1 MEAIEKIKDFWPDW
15 NIEELLGRGSYGKVF
30 SAARS
35 DAGKKYYSAIKVMT
49 IPASPEEIELVRAE
63 GLDEKST
70 REYFHEIVQ
79 GCIQEITMMM
89 DYRGTANIVNVEDY
103 KVIEHKDSIG
113 WDIFIRMERL
123 LCLKEIMKL
132 RRLEEDEIIDLGIGI
147 SAALIDCETDDVI
160 HRDIKPANIFLHQK
174 TGVYKLGDF
183 GIATRMSRAER
194 GMSCKGTYDYM
205 APEIFTSDTY
215 DQTVDIY
222 ALGLVLYRLCNENK
236 GPFIDLGAGT
246 MRPSDAERANG
257 LRLSGT
263 ELPAPAHASAD
274 LAKIIGKAVRFR
286 PEERYRDAK
295 EMNAALEEL
304 KLKRRL
310 AKNGAGREKH
320 SVNDLSDRD
329 TERSLTD
336 LPGGRDY
343 RTAYDMPG
351 RNRAVRA
358 DNVQIPV
365 NVQSGGSAYSS
376 PTNAPARNTAYGYSS
391 PTNAPARNTAYG
403 GAPNAQS
410 GGSAY
415 SSPTNAP
422 ARNTAYGV
430 APNAQ
435 SGSSAYSSPT
445 SVSSRNTAYSGTP
458 NAQSGGSA
466 YSSPT
471 NVSSRNT
478 AYGVAPNVQSG
489 SSAYSSPTGVSSR
502 NTAYSG
508 IPNAQSGGRA
518 YSSPTNAPAGNTA
531 YSGAPN
537 AQSGGSAYSSPENQ
551 IPGSRVP
558 ESWISQMENTQKLG
572 SQSGAVPQSDAGGS
586 VQESIAAER
595 SSYIP
600 PAPLKQPGG
609 SERRQRESGISQG
622 EDEPHSGNVRGM
634 IAAALLGIALGL
646 ILILAGLF
654 LFRDRIESLIN
665 GYDVTD
671 PSNVVSSSTAV
682 NPYKPIDDSV
692 KSNSDASEE
701 NPAPAAQFISLKE
714 IEKVNPEVTPTSLV
728 YLDSARDNFGTTY
741 KNAIA
746 GGTSEMENADEYI
759 LDGKYRS
766 IAGRVVM
773 NYDKRANVG
782 KDTYVRIYGDGNLLW
797 ESGRVTR
804 GFVPQDFQ
812 VNITGVSRM
821 KLTIQGCNFIR
832 LVDCVISEEETITGN
847 STAEGIID
855 NIVSGDHA
863 EISEIDWYSSSM
875 QLSPSEG
882 GLVFYGNAVDNNG
895 TVYNS
900 TAIGGRAADTENWN
914 SYKISGAYSSITGKV
929 ILNNAYSDV
938 VSESTRF
945 RIYADGEVVYES
957 QPVTAGRGPQE
968 FNVNLK
974 GVEDLRLEVFGANYM
989 RVVDCTL
996 NK

>member
-365 NVQSGGSAYSS
+365 NVQSGGSA
-376 PTNAPARNTAYGYSS
+376 YSS

>member
-376 PTNAPARNTAYGYSS
+376 PTNAPA
-391 PTNAPARNTAYG
+391 
-403 GAPNAQS
+403 
-410 GGSAY
+410 
-415 SSPTNAP
+415 
-422 ARNTAYGV
+422 
-430 APNAQ
+430 
-435 SGSSAYSSPT
+435 
-445 SVSSRNTAYSGTP
+445 
-458 NAQSGGSA
+458 
-466 YSSPT
+466 
-471 NVSSRNT
+471 
-478 AYGVAPNVQSG
+478 
-489 SSAYSSPTGVSSR
+489 
-502 NTAYSG
+502 
-508 IPNAQSGGRA
+508 
-518 YSSPTNAPAGNTA
+518 GNTA

-682 NPYKPIDDSV
+682 NSSRPADDSV
-692 KSNSDASEE
+692 ISDSDASVE

-782 KDTYVRIYGDGNLLW
+782 KDTYVRIYGDGKLLW

>member
-358 DNVQIPV
+358 DNAQIPV
-365 NVQSGGSAYSS
+365 NMQSGGSAYSS
-376 PTNAPARNTAYGYSS
+376 PTNAPARNTA
-391 PTNAPARNTAYG
+391 ARQTLL
-403 GAPNAQS
+403 Q
-410 GGSAY
+410 
-415 SSPTNAP
+415 
-422 ARNTAYGV
+422 
-430 APNAQ
+430 
-435 SGSSAYSSPT
+435 
-445 SVSSRNTAYSGTP
+445 GTP
-458 NAQSGGSA
+458 
-466 YSSPT
+466 PT
-471 NVSSRNT
+471 AEHRM
-478 AYGVAPNVQSG
+478 
-489 SSAYSSPTGVSSR
+489 R
-502 NTAYSG
+502 
-508 IPNAQSGGRA
+508 
-518 YSSPTNAPAGNTA
+518 
-531 YSGAPN
+531 
-537 AQSGGSAYSSPENQ
+537 SPE
-551 IPGSRVP
+551 
-558 ESWISQMENTQKLG
+558 
-572 SQSGAVPQSDAGGS
+572 AVRT
-586 VQESIAAER
+586 AAR
-595 SSYIP
+595 QTPLQGTP
-600 PAPLKQPGG
+600 P
-609 SERRQRESGISQG
+609 
-622 EDEPHSGNVRGM
+622 
-634 IAAALLGIALGL
+634 
-646 ILILAGLF
+646 
-654 LFRDRIESLIN
+654 
-665 GYDVTD
+665 
-671 PSNVVSSSTAV
+671 TA
-682 NPYKPIDDSV
+682 
-692 KSNSDASEE
+692 
-701 NPAPAAQFISLKE
+701 
-714 IEKVNPEVTPTSLV
+714 
-728 YLDSARDNFGTTY
+728 
-741 KNAIA
+741 
-746 GGTSEMENADEYI
+746 
-759 LDGKYRS
+759 
-766 IAGRVVM
+766 
-773 NYDKRANVG
+773 
-782 KDTYVRIYGDGNLLW
+782 
-797 ESGRVTR
+797 
-804 GFVPQDFQ
+804 
-812 VNITGVSRM
+812 
-821 KLTIQGCNFIR
+821 
-832 LVDCVISEEETITGN
+832 
-847 STAEGIID
+847 
-855 NIVSGDHA
+855 
-863 EISEIDWYSSSM
+863 
-875 QLSPSEG
+875 
-882 GLVFYGNAVDNNG
+882 
-895 TVYNS
+895 
-900 TAIGGRAADTENWN
+900 
-914 SYKISGAYSSITGKV
+914 
-929 ILNNAYSDV
+929 
-938 VSESTRF
+938 
-945 RIYADGEVVYES
+945 
-957 QPVTAGRGPQE
+957 
-968 FNVNLK
+968 
-974 GVEDLRLEVFGANYM
+974 
-989 RVVDCTL
+989 
-996 NK
+996 

>member
-358 DNVQIPV
+358 DNAQIPV
-365 NVQSGGSAYSS
+365 NMQSGGSA
-376 PTNAPARNTAYGYSS
+376 YSS

-415 SSPTNAP
+415 SSPTN
-422 ARNTAYGV
+422 
-430 APNAQ
+430 
-435 SGSSAYSSPT
+435 
-445 SVSSRNTAYSGTP
+445 
-458 NAQSGGSA
+458 
-466 YSSPT
+466 
-471 NVSSRNT
+471 VSSRNT
-478 AYGVAPNVQSG
+478 AYGVAPNAQSG

-518 YSSPTNAPAGNTA
+518 YSSP
-531 YSGAPN
+531 
-537 AQSGGSAYSSPENQ
+537 ENQ

-558 ESWISQMENTQKLG
+558 ESRISQMENTQKLG

-682 NPYKPIDDSV
+682 NSSRPADDSV
-692 KSNSDASEE
+692 ISDSDASVE
-701 NPAPAAQFISLKE
+701 NPAPAAQFISLEE

-782 KDTYVRIYGDGNLLW
+782 KDTYVRIYGDGKLLW

-812 VNITGVSRM
+812 VNITGVNRM

>member
-1 MEAIEKIKDFWPDW
+1 MEAIEKIKEFWPDW
-15 NIEELLGRGSYGKVF
+15 NIEELIGSGSYGKVF

-49 IPASPEEIELVRAE
+49 IPADPEEIELVRAE

-123 LCLKEIMKL
+123 LCLKEIMKR

-174 TGVYKLGDF
+174 TGAYKLGDF

-205 APEIFTSDTY
+205 APEIFSSDTY

-274 LAKIIGKAVRFR
+274 LARIIGKAVRFR
-286 PEERYRDAK
+286 PEERYRDAR

-310 AKNGAGREKH
+310 AENREGREKH
-320 SVNDLSDRD
+320 SVNDLSGRD

-343 RTAYDMPG
+343 RTAYDMLG

-358 DNVQIPV
+358 DNAQIPV
-365 NVQSGGSAYSS
+365 NVQSGGSA
-376 PTNAPARNTAYGYSS
+376 YSS

-435 SGSSAYSSPT
+435 SG
-445 SVSSRNTAYSGTP
+445 
-458 NAQSGGSA
+458 GSA

-471 NVSSRNT
+471 NVSSRT
-478 AYGVAPNVQSG
+478 AYGVAPNAQSG

-518 YSSPTNAPAGNTA
+518 YSSP
-531 YSGAPN
+531 
-537 AQSGGSAYSSPENQ
+537 ENQ

-558 ESWISQMENTQKLG
+558 ESRISQMENTQKLG

-682 NPYKPIDDSV
+682 NSSRPADDSV
-692 KSNSDASEE
+692 ISDSDASVE

-782 KDTYVRIYGDGNLLW
+782 KDTYVRIYGDGKLLW

>member
-358 DNVQIPV
+358 DNAQIPV
-365 NVQSGGSAYSS
+365 NMQSGGSA
-376 PTNAPARNTAYGYSS
+376 YSS

-422 ARNTAYGV
+422 AGNTAYGV

-435 SGSSAYSSPT
+435 SGGSAYSSPT

-478 AYGVAPNVQSG
+478 AYGVAPNAQSG

-518 YSSPTNAPAGNTA
+518 YSSP
-531 YSGAPN
+531 
-537 AQSGGSAYSSPENQ
+537 ENQ

-558 ESWISQMENTQKLG
+558 ESRISQMENTQKLG

-682 NPYKPIDDSV
+682 NSSRPADDSV
-692 KSNSDASEE
+692 ISDSDASVE
-701 NPAPAAQFISLKE
+701 NPAPAAQFISLEE

-782 KDTYVRIYGDGNLLW
+782 KDTYVRIYGDGKLLW

>member
-376 PTNAPARNTAYGYSS
+376 PTNAPARNTAYG
-391 PTNAPARNTAYG
+391 
-403 GAPNAQS
+403 GA
-410 GGSAY
+410 
-415 SSPTNAP
+415 
-422 ARNTAYGV
+422 
-430 APNAQ
+430 
-435 SGSSAYSSPT
+435 
-445 SVSSRNTAYSGTP
+445 P

-478 AYGVAPNVQSG
+478 AYGVAPNAQSG

-518 YSSPTNAPAGNTA
+518 YSSP
-531 YSGAPN
+531 
-537 AQSGGSAYSSPENQ
+537 ENQ

-558 ESWISQMENTQKLG
+558 ESRISQMENTQKLG

-682 NPYKPIDDSV
+682 NSSRPADDSV
-692 KSNSDASEE
+692 ISDSDASVE

-782 KDTYVRIYGDGNLLW
+782 KDTYVRIYGDGKLLW

-812 VNITGVSRM
+812 VNITGVNRM

>member
-376 PTNAPARNTAYGYSS
+376 P
-391 PTNAPARNTAYG
+391 
-403 GAPNAQS
+403 
-410 GGSAY
+410 
-415 SSPTNAP
+415 
-422 ARNTAYGV
+422 
-430 APNAQ
+430 
-435 SGSSAYSSPT
+435 
-445 SVSSRNTAYSGTP
+445 
-458 NAQSGGSA
+458 
-466 YSSPT
+466 
-471 NVSSRNT
+471 
-478 AYGVAPNVQSG
+478 
-489 SSAYSSPTGVSSR
+489 
-502 NTAYSG
+502 
-508 IPNAQSGGRA
+508 
-518 YSSPTNAPAGNTA
+518 
-531 YSGAPN
+531 
-537 AQSGGSAYSSPENQ
+537 ENQ

-682 NPYKPIDDSV
+682 NSSRPADDSV
-692 KSNSDASEE
+692 ISDSDASVE

-782 KDTYVRIYGDGNLLW
+782 KDTYVRIYGDGKLLW

>member
-358 DNVQIPV
+358 DNAQIPV
-365 NVQSGGSAYSS
+365 NMQSGGSA
-376 PTNAPARNTAYGYSS
+376 YSS

-415 SSPTNAP
+415 SSPTN
-422 ARNTAYGV
+422 
-430 APNAQ
+430 
-435 SGSSAYSSPT
+435 
-445 SVSSRNTAYSGTP
+445 
-458 NAQSGGSA
+458 
-466 YSSPT
+466 
-471 NVSSRNT
+471 VSSRNT
-478 AYGVAPNVQSG
+478 AYGVAPNAQSG

-518 YSSPTNAPAGNTA
+518 YSSP
-531 YSGAPN
+531 
-537 AQSGGSAYSSPENQ
+537 ENQ

-558 ESWISQMENTQKLG
+558 ESRISQMENTQKLG

-682 NPYKPIDDSV
+682 NSSRPADDSV
-692 KSNSDASEE
+692 ISDSDASVE
-701 NPAPAAQFISLKE
+701 NPAPAAQFISLEE

-782 KDTYVRIYGDGNLLW
+782 KDTYVRIYGDGKLLW

>member
-1 MEAIEKIKDFWPDW
+1 M
-15 NIEELLGRGSYGKVF
+15 
-30 SAARS
+30 
-35 DAGKKYYSAIKVMT
+35 
-49 IPASPEEIELVRAE
+49 
-63 GLDEKST
+63 
-70 REYFHEIVQ
+70 
-79 GCIQEITMMM
+79 
-89 DYRGTANIVNVEDY
+89 
-103 KVIEHKDSIG
+103 SIG
-113 WDIFIRMERL
+113 SNIRMYREA
-123 LCLKEIMKL
+123 KGWSQEKL
-132 RRLEEDEIIDLGIGI
+132 AEKL
-147 SAALIDCETDDVI
+147 DVTFQ
-160 HRDIKPANIFLHQK
+160 A
-174 TGVYKLGDF
+174 
-183 GIATRMSRAER
+183 
-194 GMSCKGTYDYM
+194 
-205 APEIFTSDTY
+205 
-215 DQTVDIY
+215 
-222 ALGLVLYRLCNENK
+222 
-236 GPFIDLGAGT
+236 
-246 MRPSDAERANG
+246 
-257 LRLSGT
+257 
-263 ELPAPAHASAD
+263 
-274 LAKIIGKAVRFR
+274 
-286 PEERYRDAK
+286 
-295 EMNAALEEL
+295 
-304 KLKRRL
+304 
-310 AKNGAGREKH
+310 
-320 SVNDLSDRD
+320 
-329 TERSLTD
+329 
-336 LPGGRDY
+336 
-343 RTAYDMPG
+343 
-351 RNRAVRA
+351 
-358 DNVQIPV
+358 
-365 NVQSGGSAYSS
+365 
-376 PTNAPARNTAYGYSS
+376 
-391 PTNAPARNTAYG
+391 
-403 GAPNAQS
+403 
-410 GGSAY
+410 
-415 SSPTNAP
+415 
-422 ARNTAYGV
+422 
-430 APNAQ
+430 
-435 SGSSAYSSPT
+435 
-445 SVSSRNTAYSGTP
+445 VSSWERDEYKPEFKTFIKLIEILEVPSTSIIEDKSVTFNTKEAVYDWEHMKTYVKTF
-458 NAQSGGSA
+458 AK
-466 YSSPT
+466 
-471 NVSSRNT
+471 T
-478 AYGVAPNVQSG
+478 AK
-489 SSAYSSPTGVSSR
+489 
-502 NTAYSG
+502 
-508 IPNAQSGGRA
+508 
-518 YSSPTNAPAGNTA
+518 
-531 YSGAPN
+531 
-537 AQSGGSAYSSPENQ
+537 
-551 IPGSRVP
+551 
-558 ESWISQMENTQKLG
+558 MENTQKLG

-682 NPYKPIDDSV
+682 NSSRPADDSV
-692 KSNSDASEE
+692 ISDSDASVE

-782 KDTYVRIYGDGNLLW
+782 KDTYVRIYGDGKLLW

>member
-358 DNVQIPV
+358 DNAQIPV
-365 NVQSGGSAYSS
+365 NMQSGGSA
-376 PTNAPARNTAYGYSS
+376 YSS

-422 ARNTAYGV
+422 AGNTAYGV

-435 SGSSAYSSPT
+435 SGGSAYSSPT

-466 YSSPT
+466 YSSP
-471 NVSSRNT
+471 
-478 AYGVAPNVQSG
+478 
-489 SSAYSSPTGVSSR
+489 
-502 NTAYSG
+502 
-508 IPNAQSGGRA
+508 
-518 YSSPTNAPAGNTA
+518 
-531 YSGAPN
+531 
-537 AQSGGSAYSSPENQ
+537 ENQ

-558 ESWISQMENTQKLG
+558 ESRISQMENTQKLG

-682 NPYKPIDDSV
+682 NSSRPADDSV
-692 KSNSDASEE
+692 ISDSDASVE

-782 KDTYVRIYGDGNLLW
+782 KDTYVRIYGDGKLLW

>member
-1 MEAIEKIKDFWPDW
+1 MEAIEKIKEFWPDW
-15 NIEELLGRGSYGKVF
+15 NIEELIGSGSYGKVF

-49 IPASPEEIELVRAE
+49 IPADPEEIELVRAE

-358 DNVQIPV
+358 DNAQIPV
-365 NVQSGGSAYSS
+365 NMQSGGSA
-376 PTNAPARNTAYGYSS
+376 YSS

-422 ARNTAYGV
+422 AGNTAYGV

-435 SGSSAYSSPT
+435 SGGSAYSSPT

-478 AYGVAPNVQSG
+478 AYGVAPNAQSG

-518 YSSPTNAPAGNTA
+518 YSSP
-531 YSGAPN
+531 
-537 AQSGGSAYSSPENQ
+537 ENQ

-558 ESWISQMENTQKLG
+558 ESRISQMENTQKLG

-682 NPYKPIDDSV
+682 NSSRPADDSV
-692 KSNSDASEE
+692 ISDSDASVE

-782 KDTYVRIYGDGNLLW
+782 KDTYVRIYGDGKLLW

>member
-1 MEAIEKIKDFWPDW
+1 
-15 NIEELLGRGSYGKVF
+15 
-30 SAARS
+30 
-35 DAGKKYYSAIKVMT
+35 
-49 IPASPEEIELVRAE
+49 
-63 GLDEKST
+63 
-70 REYFHEIVQ
+70 
-79 GCIQEITMMM
+79 
-89 DYRGTANIVNVEDY
+89 
-103 KVIEHKDSIG
+103 
-113 WDIFIRMERL
+113 
-123 LCLKEIMKL
+123 
-132 RRLEEDEIIDLGIGI
+132 
-147 SAALIDCETDDVI
+147 
-160 HRDIKPANIFLHQK
+160 
-174 TGVYKLGDF
+174 
-183 GIATRMSRAER
+183 
-194 GMSCKGTYDYM
+194 
-205 APEIFTSDTY
+205 
-215 DQTVDIY
+215 
-222 ALGLVLYRLCNENK
+222 
-236 GPFIDLGAGT
+236 
-246 MRPSDAERANG
+246 
-257 LRLSGT
+257 
-263 ELPAPAHASAD
+263 
-274 LAKIIGKAVRFR
+274 
-286 PEERYRDAK
+286 
-295 EMNAALEEL
+295 
-304 KLKRRL
+304 
-310 AKNGAGREKH
+310 
-320 SVNDLSDRD
+320 
-329 TERSLTD
+329 
-336 LPGGRDY
+336 
-343 RTAYDMPG
+343 
-351 RNRAVRA
+351 
-358 DNVQIPV
+358 
-365 NVQSGGSAYSS
+365 
-376 PTNAPARNTAYGYSS
+376 
-391 PTNAPARNTAYG
+391 
-403 GAPNAQS
+403 
-410 GGSAY
+410 
-415 SSPTNAP
+415 
-422 ARNTAYGV
+422 
-430 APNAQ
+430 
-435 SGSSAYSSPT
+435 
-445 SVSSRNTAYSGTP
+445 
-458 NAQSGGSA
+458 
-466 YSSPT
+466 
-471 NVSSRNT
+471 
-478 AYGVAPNVQSG
+478 
-489 SSAYSSPTGVSSR
+489 
-502 NTAYSG
+502 
-508 IPNAQSGGRA
+508 
-518 YSSPTNAPAGNTA
+518 
-531 YSGAPN
+531 
-537 AQSGGSAYSSPENQ
+537 
-551 IPGSRVP
+551 
-558 ESWISQMENTQKLG
+558 MENTQKLG
-572 SQSGAVPQSDAGGS
+572 SQGGSVLQSESGGS
-586 VQESIAAER
+586 VQGSHPAER

-600 PAPLKQPGG
+600 PAPLKHSGG
-609 SERRQRESGISQG
+609 SERRRRESGTPQG

-634 IAAALLGIALGL
+634 IAAAFLGIAIGL
-646 ILILAGLF
+646 LLIFAGLF
-654 LFRDRIESLIN
+654 LFRDKIDSLIN
-665 GYDVTD
+665 GDDDTA

-812 VNITGVSRM
+812 VNITGVNRM

-989 RVVDCTL
+989 RVVECTL

>member
-358 DNVQIPV
+358 DNAQIPV
-365 NVQSGGSAYSS
+365 NMQSGGSA
-376 PTNAPARNTAYGYSS
+376 YSS

-410 GGSAY
+410 GG
-415 SSPTNAP
+415 
-422 ARNTAYGV
+422 
-430 APNAQ
+430 
-435 SGSSAYSSPT
+435 SAYSSPT

-478 AYGVAPNVQSG
+478 AYGVAPNAQSG

-518 YSSPTNAPAGNTA
+518 YSSP
-531 YSGAPN
+531 
-537 AQSGGSAYSSPENQ
+537 ENQ

-558 ESWISQMENTQKLG
+558 ESRISQMENTQKLG

-682 NPYKPIDDSV
+682 NSSRPADDSV
-692 KSNSDASEE
+692 ISDSDASVE
-701 NPAPAAQFISLKE
+701 NPAPAAQFISLEE

-782 KDTYVRIYGDGNLLW
+782 KDTYVRIYGDGKLLW

-812 VNITGVSRM
+812 VNITGVNRM

-945 RIYADGEVVYES
+945 RIYADGEVVYKS

>member
-1 MEAIEKIKDFWPDW
+1 MEAIEKIKEFWPDW
-15 NIEELLGRGSYGKVF
+15 NIEELIGSGSYGKVF

-49 IPASPEEIELVRAE
+49 IPADPEEIELVRAE

-123 LCLKEIMKL
+123 LCLKEIMKR

-174 TGVYKLGDF
+174 TGAYKLGDF

-205 APEIFTSDTY
+205 APEIFSSDTY

-274 LAKIIGKAVRFR
+274 LARIIGKAVRFR
-286 PEERYRDAK
+286 PEERYRDAR

-310 AKNGAGREKH
+310 AENREGREKH
-320 SVNDLSDRD
+320 SVNDLSGRD

-343 RTAYDMPG
+343 RTAYDMLG

-358 DNVQIPV
+358 DNAQIPV
-365 NVQSGGSAYSS
+365 NV
-376 PTNAPARNTAYGYSS
+376 
-391 PTNAPARNTAYG
+391 
-403 GAPNAQS
+403 
-410 GGSAY
+410 
-415 SSPTNAP
+415 
-422 ARNTAYGV
+422 
-430 APNAQ
+430 
-435 SGSSAYSSPT
+435 
-445 SVSSRNTAYSGTP
+445 
-458 NAQSGGSA
+458 
-466 YSSPT
+466 
-471 NVSSRNT
+471 
-478 AYGVAPNVQSG
+478 
-489 SSAYSSPTGVSSR
+489 
-502 NTAYSG
+502 
-508 IPNAQSGGRA
+508 
-518 YSSPTNAPAGNTA
+518 
-531 YSGAPN
+531 
-537 AQSGGSAYSSPENQ
+537 QSGGSAYSSPENQ

-558 ESWISQMENTQKLG
+558 ESRISQMENTQKLG

-682 NPYKPIDDSV
+682 NSSRPADDSV
-692 KSNSDASEE
+692 ISDSDASVE

>member
-358 DNVQIPV
+358 DNAQIPV
-365 NVQSGGSAYSS
+365 NV
-376 PTNAPARNTAYGYSS
+376 
-391 PTNAPARNTAYG
+391 
-403 GAPNAQS
+403 
-410 GGSAY
+410 
-415 SSPTNAP
+415 
-422 ARNTAYGV
+422 
-430 APNAQ
+430 
-435 SGSSAYSSPT
+435 
-445 SVSSRNTAYSGTP
+445 
-458 NAQSGGSA
+458 QSGGSA

-478 AYGVAPNVQSG
+478 AYGVAPNAQSG

-518 YSSPTNAPAGNTA
+518 YSSP
-531 YSGAPN
+531 
-537 AQSGGSAYSSPENQ
+537 ENQ

-558 ESWISQMENTQKLG
+558 ESRISQMENTQKLG

-682 NPYKPIDDSV
+682 NSSRPADDSV
-692 KSNSDASEE
+692 ISDSDASVE

-782 KDTYVRIYGDGNLLW
+782 KDTYVRIYGDGKLLW

>member
-376 PTNAPARNTAYGYSS
+376 PTNAPARNTAYG
-391 PTNAPARNTAYG
+391 

-430 APNAQ
+430 APNA
-435 SGSSAYSSPT
+435 
-445 SVSSRNTAYSGTP
+445 
-458 NAQSGGSA
+458 
-466 YSSPT
+466 
-471 NVSSRNT
+471 
-478 AYGVAPNVQSG
+478 QSG

-682 NPYKPIDDSV
+682 NSSRPADDSV
-692 KSNSDASEE
+692 ISDSDASVE

-782 KDTYVRIYGDGNLLW
+782 KDTYVRIYGDGKLLW